1 MSTDKL
7 FSGLHHVSLLV
18 ADLQR
23 ASNFYINTLGL
34 ERDTSRPDMAFPGL
48 WLKIGSQ
55 QIHLLCFEEIS
66 SGTGAEHPGRDAH
79 CALAVSSISRM
90 KEILRQEGIS
100 FHMSKSGRR
109 AIFCR
114 DPDGN
119 GLEFVEV
126 DYQV

>member
-1 MSTDKL
+1 MSKNNLIT
-7 FSGLHHVSLLV
+7 GLHHVSLLV

-34 ERDTSRPDMAFPGL
+34 EIDASRPDMAFPGM
-48 WLKIGSQ
+48 WLKIGTQ
-55 QIHLLCFEEIS
+55 QIHLLCLDKTA

-79 CALAVSSISRM
+79 CALAVPSISRIQ
-90 KEILRQEGIS
+90 EILRLENIP

-109 AIFCR
+109 ALFCR

-119 GLEFVEV
+119 GIEFVEV
-126 DYQV
+126 A

>member
-1 MSTDKL
+1 MSKNNL
-7 FSGLHHVSLLV
+7 IAGLHHVSLLV

-23 ASNFYINTLGL
+23 ASNFYINTLVL
-34 ERDTSRPDMAFPGL
+34 EIDASRPEMAFPGM
-48 WLKIGSQ
+48 WLKIGTQ
-55 QIHLLCFEEIS
+55 QIHLLCFDKTA

-79 CALAVSSISRM
+79 FALAVSSVNRIE
-90 KEILRQEGIS
+90 EILSAKGIP

-109 AIFCR
+109 ALFCR

-126 DYQV
+126 T